1 MLKKIFLPLE
11 NSPSTMAALNYA
23 CFISARQNA
32 KVTGGIFMD
41 IEKVDSS
48 LGTLNYDHTIS
59 WHSDLTDGIIS
70 PAKPTVEYLI
80 HNFKE
85 ICTRNNIK
93 FSLENEIGM
102 PSARITSL
110 SNYYDIVVTGMKSDF
125 GLVKKNNRNL
135 FLQKIL
141 LGSATSILAVPDY
154 FREIHN
160 VIIAYDGSIS
170 ASRALQRF
178 VHIANFS
185 DLNIIIVTSSKDSAW
200 AEDNTKRAK
209 EYLMSYGALN
219 VLTDY
224 TQMEIVKVLQSSYFE
239 SSDLIVLGAH
249 SQSIKDIFIGS
260 ITKRLILEANKPL
273 LIGI

>member
-11 NSPSTMAALNYA
+11 NSPSTMAAMNYA

-32 KVTGGIFMD
+32 EVTGGIFMD
-41 IEKVDSS
+41 IERVDSS
-48 LGTLNYDHTIS
+48 LGTLNYDNTIS
-59 WHSDLTDGIIS
+59 WHSDLSDGIIS
-70 PAKPTVEYLI
+70 PTKPTVEYLI

-85 ICTRNNIK
+85 ICTRNSVK
-93 FSLENEIGM
+93 FSFENEIGM
-102 PSARITSL
+102 PSNRITSL
-110 SNYYDIVVTGMKSDF
+110 SNYYDIVVTGIKSDF
-125 GLVKKNNRNL
+125 GLVKKNNRNS

-160 VIIAYDGSIS
+160 VIVAYDGSIS

-178 VHIANFS
+178 AHIANFS

-224 TQMEIVKVLQSSYFE
+224 TQIEIVKVLQSSYFE

-260 ITKRLILEANKPL
+260 ITKRLILEANRPL